1 MNDPFRPYRKAFR
14 AWRSLRRLDRER
26 EHYRREFDRRG
37 LSVPDP
43 DAIMRA
49 VKARRPRLARLPRG
63 ALHTLAIFHDYNRER
78 TAFMP
83 ALGKFGEAVCY
94 DWRDRFDHGSKDW
107 RKKLKG
113 EMNRDLLEFA
123 RALSKKRPLGF
134 IFTYLSGELVTP
146 ETVRELSNLGAPM
159 VNLALNDREAFVGR
173 VRDGAAVGVRDLCRH
188 FDLCWTS
195 TRDALEKYC
204 VEGAIPVYLPEG
216 ANPEIHRPYEVEL
229 TFAVSFVGQCHDRS
243 HRDGGVARAAS
254 ARRISPAAPNTFSAG
269 SFSRQRLFSFPS
281 HPFRW
286 QGTHSISGVTTR

>member
-146 ETVRELSNLGAPM
+146 ETVRELSNHGAPM
-159 VNLALNDREAFVGR
+159 VNLALNDREAFSAVSGTGR
-173 VRDGAAVGVRDLCRH
+173 RWGYATYAG
-188 FDLCWTS
+188 TS
-195 TRDALEKYC
+195 TCAGPAPAMPSRNIAW
-204 VEGAIPVYLPEG
+204 
-216 ANPEIHRPYEVEL
+216 R
-229 TFAVSFVGQCHDRS
+229 GQSPSTCLRGPTRRFIGPTKWSSRS
-243 HRDGGVARAAS
+243 PSPSSGNAMIGVIGMGG
-254 ARRISPAAPNTFSAG
+254 
-269 SFSRQRLFSFPS
+269 
-281 HPFRW
+281 
-286 QGTHSISGVTTR
+286 